1 MVSLGFDAEFF
12 MSLEDSVFFVID
24 DKKFLEQYHFYL
36 LHKNNDFRSL
46 RMKNQEKMCVTENSE
61 KLLTQKSTRN
71 IVMLLQICRQRG
83 LL

>member
-1 MVSLGFDAEFF
+1 MQNFL
-12 MSLEDSVFFVID
+12 SLEDSQKIFAIEFFFVID
-24 DKKFLEQYHFYL
+24 DKKILKQYHFYL

-46 RMKNQEKMCVTENSE
+46 RMKNHEKMCVTENSE